1 MENFKTPPDHI
12 AFLAKKL
19 FGECGRIID
28 GSVAYIEP
36 DGGGPAHP
44 HTHEHSHLFIVVSG
58 EIVIRT
64 PEENLVVRSN
74 ESSLVRGTTE
84 HSVWNRTA
92 EKAVVIGISVM
103 PDDNQG

>member
-36 DGGGPAHP
+36 GGGGPAHP

-64 PEENLVVRSN
+64 LTEDFVVKPN
-74 ESSLVRGTTE
+74 ESRLVPGTTE
-84 HSVWNRTA
+84 HSVWNNST
-92 EKAVVIGISVM
+92 EKAVVIGISVI
-103 PDDNQG
+103 P